1 MQLRFCGGARTVT
14 GSQHLLSVNGSH
26 VLLECGLFQGRR
38 AEAYER
44 NQQFAYDPA
53 RLDAVLLSH
62 AHIDHSGNLP
72 SLAAREF
79 RGPIYATAATAGL
92 CQLMLRDSAYLQE
105 RDIEWVNKIRRRRG
119 EPLAQPLY
127 SIEDAEAALR
137 CFVGLQYDQPQQVA
151 PGVEAT
157 FRDAGHI
164 LGSAGI
170 LLQIESKGGKLRLGF
185 SGDIGRPGMPVL
197 RDPQPLQDLDA
208 LIMECTYGSR
218 LHSPPGDA
226 AEDLAQA
233 IRDTAAA
240 GGRVIIPAFAVGRT
254 QSLVYELHKL
264 FDQDRIPDVPIF
276 VDSPLATNATEVF
289 RLHPECFD
297 RETYRLFLQ
306 DQRDPFGFDRLQ
318 YVRTVE
324 ESKKL
329 NTLKYPHVVISASGM
344 AEGGRILHHLKNN
357 LDDHRNLVLLVGY
370 AAQDTLARRLMEG
383 EKVVRIFGEEYQV
396 RCKVK
401 VMDAFSAHADRREL
415 LDYLAFNSP
424 DRLKRIFLVHG
435 ELKQAQSFKDALR
448 SQGYPEVHIPEP
460 GEVYAL

>member
-1 MQLRFCGGARTVT
+1 MQLKFCGGAHTVT
-14 GSQHLLSVNGSH
+14 GSQHLLSANGNKI
-26 VLLECGLFQGRR
+26 LLECGLFQGRR
-38 AEAYER
+38 AEAYEK

-53 RLDAVLLSH
+53 SLDAVLLSH

-72 SLAAREF
+72 SLVARGYG
-79 RGPIYATAATAGL
+79 GPIYATAATMAL

-119 EPLAQPLY
+119 EPLAEPLY
-127 SIEDAEAALR
+127 SIEDAEAALGL
-137 CFVGLQYDQPQQVA
+137 FVGHQYDQPRQVA
-151 PGVEAT
+151 PGVQAT

-170 LLQIESKGGKLRLGF
+170 QLEIESKGRKLRLGF

-197 RDPQPLQDLDA
+197 RDPQPLQDLDV
-208 LIMECTYGSR
+208 LIMECTYGNR
-218 LHSPPGDA
+218 LHHPAGDV
-226 AEDLAQA
+226 AEELAQA

-240 GGRVIIPAFAVGRT
+240 GGRIIIPAFAVGRT
-254 QSLVYELHKL
+254 QALVYELHKL
-264 FDQDRIPDVPIF
+264 FDQDRIPDIPIF

-297 RETYRLFLQ
+297 RETYRLYLQ
-306 DQRDPFGFDRLQ
+306 DQRDPFGFDRLS

-329 NTLKYPHVVISASGM
+329 NTLRYPHIIISASGM

-357 LDDHRNLVLLVGY
+357 IDDHRNLVLLVGY
-370 AAQDTLARRLMEG
+370 AAQDTLARRLMDG
-383 EKVVRIFGEEYQV
+383 EKMVRIFGEEYPV
-396 RCKVK
+396 RCRVK
-401 VMDAFSAHADRREL
+401 TMDAFSAHADRREL

-435 ELKQAQSFKDALR
+435 EPEQAESFRDALR

-460 GEVYAL
+460 GATFPL

>member
-1 MQLRFCGGARTVT
+1 MQLKFCGGARTVT
-14 GSQHLLSVNGSH
+14 GSQHLLSVNGH
-26 VLLECGLFQGRR
+26 RILLECGLFQGRR
-38 AEAYER
+38 AEAYEK

-53 RLDAVLLSH
+53 ALDAVLLSH

-72 SLAAREF
+72 SLVARGY
-79 RGPIYATAATAGL
+79 RGPIYATSATVAL

-119 EPLAQPLY
+119 EPLAEPLY
-127 SIEDAEAALR
+127 SIEDAEEALR
-137 CFVGLQYDQPQQVA
+137 SFVGAQYDRSLQVA
-151 PGVEAT
+151 PGVQAT

-170 LLQIESKGGKLRLGF
+170 LLELTTPKGKLRLGF

-197 RDPQPLQDLDA
+197 RDPQPLQDLDV
-208 LIMECTYGSR
+208 LLMESTYGDR
-218 LHSPPGDA
+218 LHSPAGDV
-226 AEDLAQA
+226 AEALALA
-233 IRDTAAA
+233 IRQTAAA
-240 GGRVIIPAFAVGRT
+240 GGRIVIPAFAVGRT
-254 QSLVYELHKL
+254 QALVYELHKL
-264 FDQDRIPDVPIF
+264 FDQDRIPDIPIF

-297 RETYRLFLQ
+297 RQTYRLFLQ
-306 DQRDPFGFDRLQ
+306 DGRDPFGFDRLR

-329 NTLKYPHVVISASGM
+329 NSLKYPHIIISASGM

-370 AAQDTLARRLMEG
+370 AARDTLARRLMDG
-383 EKVVRIFGEEYQV
+383 EKVVRIFGEEYPV

-415 LDYLAFNSP
+415 LDYLAFNP
-424 DRLKRIFLVHG
+424 PGRLQRIFLVHG
-435 ELKQAQSFKDALR
+435 EPDQALPFKDALR
-448 SQGYPEVHIPEP
+448 SQGYPEVHVPEP
-460 GEVYAL
+460 GEVFSL

>member
-1 MQLRFCGGARTVT
+1 MQLKFCGGARTVT

-26 VLLECGLFQGRR
+26 LLLECGLFQGRR
-38 AEAYER
+38 AEAYEK

-53 RLDAVLLSH
+53 GLDAVLLSH

-72 SLAAREF
+72 SLVARGYT
-79 RGPIYATAATAGL
+79 GPICATSATVAL

-119 EPLAQPLY
+119 EPLAEPLY
-127 SIEDAEAALR
+127 GIEDAEQALGQ
-137 CFVGLQYDQPQQVA
+137 FVGYQYDQPRQVA
-151 PGVEAT
+151 PGVQAT

-170 LLQIESKGGKLRLGF
+170 LLEIQSNGRKLRLGF

-208 LIMECTYGSR
+208 LIMESTYGNR
-218 LHSPPGDA
+218 RHSPPGDV
-226 AEDLAQA
+226 AEELALA

-240 GGRVIIPAFAVGRT
+240 GGRIIIPAFAVGRT

-264 FDQDRIPDVPIF
+264 FDQGRIPDIPVF
-276 VDSPLATNATEVF
+276 VDSPLAANATEVF

-297 RETYRLFLQ
+297 RQTYRLFLQ
-306 DQRDPFGFDRLQ
+306 DHRDPFGFDRLR

-329 NTLKYPHVVISASGM
+329 NELKYPHVVISASGM

-357 LDDHRNLVLLVGY
+357 LDGHRNLVLLVGY
-370 AAQDTLARRLMEG
+370 AARDTLARRLMDG
-383 EKVVRIFGEEYQV
+383 EKMVRIFGEEYPV
-396 RCKVK
+396 RCRVK

-415 LDYLAFNSP
+415 LDYLAFNRP
-424 DRLKRIFLVHG
+424 DQLRRIFLVHG
-435 ELKQAQSFKDALR
+435 ELEQAQSFRDALR

-460 GEVYAL
+460 GEVFSL